1 MSGDRLARDRSRT
14 PLAAR
19 VAALDWAG
27 TELGPIESW
36 PEPPRVTLRLV
47 LASREPM
54 MLLWGPRLRAIF
66 NDAFAALPGI
76 PAATLL
82 GAPIAE
88 AAEPLWQNLRAD
100 VETAMAGDGVLRED
114 RPLPDAGR
122 EANAFWTYA
131 ITPVG
136 LDENEDA
143 PPAGVLIHAREATP
157 ALETRARTGVVTD
170 TLERLF
176 SATSP
181 LSTLA
186 VMLDAAERL
195 AGADAVAHWSG
206 AGRVTCVA
214 RDPDTGA
221 AVESADERTL
231 AAIADLSVRAKAQGQ
246 TLQETS
252 GRRGALATL
261 LAVPFG
267 SRECGAIALAWSRPA
282 EPDDA
287 TFAMLETTARA
298 CGTALVRA
306 QAERRLRESEARF
319 RSMAECSPEATLVL
333 LDGVVVFANDAAAR
347 LVRAPGRADL
357 AGLPIEALLAD
368 EDLRARTGARIARI
382 VEDGETLPPREQ
394 LWQRLDGGLV
404 TLDVVAGPVDWNG
417 RRAVLV
423 VARDVGERKRSE
435 AALAASEARFRES
448 ERRLRQTVEHLPQL
462 VWRSR
467 DGGDWTWSSKQ
478 WETFTGQSRAESLAF
493 GWLDAI
499 HPEDRA
505 RVREAWAEASRIG
518 TMEAEHRL
526 RDASGQYRWF
536 QTRARALLDDRGAP
550 LEWFGTSTDIDDLRR
565 LREHHKVLLAELQHR
580 VRNTLAIVRSLARR
594 TVDTSETVA
603 DFASHFEGRLN
614 AFARVQAQ
622 ATRNPIGSLDLE
634 YLVAEELAAGTAR
647 EEARVV
653 LEGPPVKLRLKAAQS
668 LSLAIHELATNA
680 VKFGAFAHPAGRL
693 SVRWQVED
701 RAGEAPLL
709 TIVWRETGVPI
720 DADAT
725 RRQGF
730 GSELLQRSL
739 PYELQARVGLDFEP
753 DGVRCTIALPLG
765 DRV

>member
-27 TELGPIESW
+27 TELGPIEGW
-36 PEPPRVTLRLV
+36 PEAPRVVLRLV
-47 LASREPM
+47 LAAREPT
-54 MLLWGPRLRAIF
+54 MLLWGPRLRALF

-88 AAEPLWQNLRAD
+88 AADPLWQALRAD
-100 VETAMAGDGVLRED
+100 VEAALAGESVLRAD
-114 RPLPDAGR
+114 GPPPGADAD
-122 EANAFWTYA
+122 AVWTWA
-131 ITPVG
+131 ITPIALG
-136 LDENEDA
+136 DGDDA
-143 PPAGVLIHAREATP
+143 PTAGVLIQARAGTP
-157 ALETRARTGVVTD
+157 ANARRDRAGAAAD
-170 TLERLF
+170 ALERLVA
-176 SATSP
+176 ATSP
-181 LSTLA
+181 LSALA
-186 VMLDAAERL
+186 ILLDAAERL

-206 AGRVTCVA
+206 AGRVTSVA
-214 RDPDTGA
+214 RDPETGD
-221 AVESADERTL
+221 AVERADE
-231 AAIADLSVRAKAQGQ
+231 AVVEAVADLSVRAKAQGQ

-252 GRRGALATL
+252 GRSGGSARL

-267 SRECGAIALAWSRPA
+267 SRECGTIAVAWSRPGA
-282 EPDDA
+282 LDA
-287 TFAMLETTARA
+287 AGLATLEALARA
-298 CGTALVRA
+298 CGSALVRA

-319 RSMAECSPEATLVL
+319 RSMAESSPEATFVL
-333 LDGVVVFANDAAAR
+333 LDGVVVFANDAAAA

-357 AGLPIEALLAD
+357 AGLPIETLLAD
-368 EDLRARTGARIARI
+368 EDLRARTSARIARV

-493 GWLDAI
+493 GWLEAI

-505 RVREAWAEASRIG
+505 RVREAWGEASRIG

-550 LEWFGTSTDIDDLRR
+550 LEWFGTSTDVDDLRR

-594 TVDTSETVA
+594 TADTTDTVA

-614 AFARVQAQ
+614 AFARVQAA

-693 SVRWQVED
+693 SVSWQVED
-701 RAGEAPLL
+701 RAGEPPLL

-720 DADAT
+720 DVAAP

-739 PYELQARVGLDFEP
+739 PYELQARVGLEFEP
-753 DGVRCTIALPLG
+753 DGVHCTIALPLG
-765 DRV
+765 ERV

>member
-1 MSGDRLARDRSRT
+1 MSGDRDVRERSRT

-36 PEPPRVTLRLV
+36 PETLRVALRLV
-47 LASREPM
+47 LASREPT
-54 MLLWGPRLRAIF
+54 MLLWGPRLRALF
-66 NDAFAALPGI
+66 NDAFAALPGV

-88 AAEPLWQNLRAD
+88 AADPLWQALRAD
-100 VETAMAGDGVLRED
+100 VEAGMAGEGLLRED
-114 RPLPDAGR
+114 RPLPCAGPG
-122 EANAFWTYA
+122 AVWTYA
-131 ITPVG
+131 ITPLA
-136 LDENEDA
+136 LDGTDASPTSGVLIQARQA
-143 PPAGVLIHAREATP
+143 PPAIGARQRPGA
-157 ALETRARTGVVTD
+157 VTD

-181 LSTLA
+181 LAALA
-186 VMLDAAERL
+186 ILLETAERL

-206 AGRVTCVA
+206 AGRVLCLA
-214 RDPDTGA
+214 HDPETGD
-221 AVESADERTL
+221 AVESAEEHTL
-231 AAIADLSVRAKAQGQ
+231 SAIADLSVRAKAQGQ

-252 GRRGALATL
+252 GRREGPASL

-267 SRECGAIALAWSRPA
+267 SRECGVIAIAWSRPA
-282 EPDDA
+282 EPDEAEIA
-287 TFAMLETTARA
+287 TLETLARA

-319 RSMAECSPEATLVL
+319 RSMAECSPEATFVL
-333 LDGVVVFANDAAAR
+333 LDGVVVFANDTAAA

-357 AGLPIEALLAD
+357 AGLAIESLLAD
-368 EDLRARTGARIARI
+368 EDLRARTSARIARI
-382 VEDGETLPPREQ
+382 VDDGETLPPREQ

-478 WETFTGQSRAESLAF
+478 WETFTGQSRTESLGF
-493 GWLDAI
+493 GWLEAI
-499 HPEDRA
+499 HPEDRP
-505 RVREAWAEASRIG
+505 RIQEAWAEASRIG

-565 LREHHKVLLAELQHR
+565 LREHHRVLLAELQHR

-594 TVDTSETVA
+594 TADTTDTVA

-614 AFARVQAQ
+614 AFARVQTA

-680 VKFGAFAHPAGRL
+680 VKFGAFAIPSGRL
-693 SVRWQVED
+693 AVRWQVED
-701 RAGEAPLL
+701 RADEPPLL

-720 DADAT
+720 DADAP

-739 PYELQARVGLDFEP
+739 PYELQARVALAFEP
-753 DGVRCTIALPLG
+753 DGVQCTIALPLG